1 MPYDFSIDKKTGV
14 ILIAGYALVGVLLF
28 VAGFLLGI
36 EYRFSS
42 RPADLMVQSSPAK
55 SPQAS
60 SEAPAA
66 KPTEQSAQ
74 VSPPPTAQAQPV
86 PTPVL
91 TPTPLDEQP
100 PASTAPNASL
110 ETGPSASASPTNN
123 TPQAAVQPPVI
134 PRRRSLQLPL
144 RKYLLKPLQVPPR
157 LQQLHRLSYRQVNE
171 NTPSKSARFLIRAM
185 PLAWRRTFKGKV
197 IRQLYS
203 TPRTR
208 DIACGTQCGLV
219 LSRICKPHRERRGAS
234 RKRNSSWPSCGPQIP
249 SDLNAS
255 ELFLWFTLVRTPRVP
270 RAPQNNS

>member
-134 PRRRSLQLPL
+134 PPAPISSASAP
-144 RKYLLKPLQVPPR
+144 QVPAQATSSATEAAAASPPILSASEREYAIQVGAFLDPGNAAR
-157 LQQLHRLSYRQVNE
+157 LAKDLQGKGYKATVFNATDSRYRVWHAVRIG
-171 NTPSKSARFLIRAM
+171 P
-185 PLAWRRTFKGKV
+185 FKDM
-197 IRQLYS
+197 Q
-203 TPRTR
+203 T
-208 DIACGTQCGLV
+208 
-219 LSRICKPHRERRGAS
+219 AS
-234 RKRNSSWPSCGPQIP
+234 REARSFKETEQ
-249 SDLNAS
+249 LLA
-255 ELFLWFTLVRTPRVP
+255 LVRPANTL
-270 RAPQNNS
+270 